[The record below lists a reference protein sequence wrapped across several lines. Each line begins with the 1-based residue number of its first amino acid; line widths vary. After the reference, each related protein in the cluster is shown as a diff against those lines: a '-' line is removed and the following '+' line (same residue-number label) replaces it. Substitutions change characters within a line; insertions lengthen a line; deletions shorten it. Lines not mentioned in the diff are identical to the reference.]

1 MRALA
6 LLALAGYRRTL
17 APLLGAL
24 GFACRHEPSCSH
36 YASEAI
42 ARHGLVRGGVLALGR
57 LLRCQPWGTSGFDP
71 VPDVAHAPHAGVA
84 RDASRRAQAPPATER
99 A

>member
-17 APLLGAL
+17 APLLGGL

-42 ARHGLVRGGVLALGR
+42 ARHGLARGGALALTR
-57 LLRCQPWGTSGFDP
+57 LLRCHPWGTSGFDP
-71 VPDVAHAPHAGVA
+71 VPDVLRAPRAGA
-84 RDASRRAQAPPATER
+84 APGAQAPPATER